1 MRKKIIAILV
11 LVSLINI
18 AGVVAATDI
27 GSVEHSNSTLTVT
40 VTGAEPT
47 IEWYDF
53 TDSTGA
59 SKLDAKVDVGSVYN
73 FTVRIN
79 VTNGWSDI
87 EYVNITAWYDKGSE
101 TTTYNQ
107 SDNLGGNL
115 NMFLQY
121 KNTTGTA
128 EWSMLWPTG
137 GEATLGTCGEVVID
151 DYTHNLTFRFTPG
164 KQIRH
169 TPCDSWG
176 STGLW
181 DADRSWNFNI
191 SVVDSTN
198 LKAWVH
204 DEYGIYMYTSI
215 SVSGSVTISGA
226 PGQNWCEAPSSIDVT
241 CSSNG
246 NYSLYVNMS
255 DPRTSGGDVLNNET
269 IGLNSTAASK
279 TNEHFPSAAPYR
291 LYLYG
296 SGSTYAAHKT
306 STTSFVTD
314 ILYHCDI
321 PLGQPTGTYDQY
333 NNLYYVLTT
342 QDA

>member
-27 GSVEHSNSTLTVT
+27 GSVEHSDSTLTVT
-40 VTGAEPT
+40 VTGATPV
-47 IEWYDF
+47 IQWYNF
-53 TDSTGA
+53 TDSAGL
-59 SKLDAKVDVGSVYN
+59 SKIDAEVDVGSVYN

-79 VTNGWSDI
+79 DTNGWSDI
-87 EYVNITAWYDKGSE
+87 EYVNITAWYDNGNDLTDNYN
-101 TTTYNQ
+101 TTV
-107 SDNLGGNL
+107 GANL

-164 KQIRH
+164 NQIRH
-169 TPCDSWG
+169 TPGTPTEGSSWN
-176 STGLW
+176 W
-181 DADRSWNFNI
+181 ERSWNFNI

-269 IGLNSTAASK
+269 IGLNSTNASK
-279 TNEHFPSAAPYR
+279 TDVHFPASSPYR

-321 PLGQPTGTYDQY
+321 PLGQPTGTYGQY
-333 NNLYYVLTT
+333 NKLYYVLTT
-342 QDA
+342 QNA

>member
-27 GSVEHSNSTLTVT
+27 GSAEHSSSTLTVT

-47 IEWYDF
+47 IEWYNF

-79 VTNGWSDI
+79 DTNGWSDI
-87 EYVNITAWYDKGSE
+87 QYVNITAWYDNGNDLTDNYN
-101 TTTYNQ
+101 TT
-107 SDNLGGNL
+107 GGANL

-137 GEATLGTCGEVVID
+137 GEANLGTCGEVVID

-164 KQIRH
+164 NQIRH
-169 TPCDSWG
+169 TPGAYTVGAGWN
-176 STGLW
+176 W
-181 DADRSWNFNI
+181 ERSWNFNI

-204 DEYGIYMYTSI
+204 DEYGIYRYTFI
-215 SVSGSVTISGA
+215 SVSGSVTITGA
-226 PGQNWCEAPSSIDVT
+226 PNENWCEAAEGQIDVT

-246 NYSLYVNMS
+246 NYSLYVHMIDPETS
-255 DPRTSGGDVLNNET
+255 DGLYTLDNTT
-269 IGLNSTAASK
+269 IGLNSTAAGLYDV
-279 TNEHFPSAAPYR
+279 HFTDSGP

-296 SGSTYAAHKT
+296 SASTYAAHKT
-306 STTSFVTD
+306 SGTSFVTD

-321 PLGQPTGTYDQY
+321 PLAQAAGIYNKPGT
-333 NNLYYVLTT
+333 NTLTYRMVT
-342 QDA
+342 QNA

>member
-1 MRKKIIAILV
+1 VEKKIVAILV
-11 LVSLINI
+11 MASLLSI
-18 AGVVAATDI
+18 AGAVMA
-27 GSVEHSNSTLTVT
+27 GEQPSWEHSGTTITVT
-40 VTGAEPT
+40 VSGMPV

-53 TDSTGA
+53 TDPAGV
-59 SKLDAKVDVGSVYN
+59 SKIDAKVDVGSVYN

-79 VTNGWSDI
+79 DTNGWSDI
-87 EYVNITAWYDKGSE
+87 QYVNITAWYDNGTE

-164 KQIRH
+164 NQIRH
-169 TPCDSWG
+169 TPGAYTVGAGWN
-176 STGLW
+176 W
-181 DADRSWNFNI
+181 ERSWNFNI

-226 PGQNWCEAPSSIDVT
+226 PGQNWCEAAEGSIDVT

-269 IGLNSTAASK
+269 IGLNSTNASK
-279 TNEHFPSAAPYR
+279 TDVHFPASSPYR

-342 QDA
+342 QNA

>member
-27 GSVEHSNSTLTVT
+27 GSVEHSDSTLTVT
-40 VTGAEPT
+40 VTGATPV
-47 IEWYDF
+47 IQWYNF
-53 TDSTGA
+53 TDSAGL
-59 SKLDAKVDVGSVYN
+59 SKIDAEVDVGSVYN

-79 VTNGWSDI
+79 DTNGWSDI
-87 EYVNITAWYDKGSE
+87 EYVNITAWYDNGNDLTDNYN
-101 TTTYNQ
+101 TTV
-107 SDNLGGNL
+107 GANL

-164 KQIRH
+164 NQIRH
-169 TPCDSWG
+169 TPGAYTVGAGWN
-176 STGLW
+176 W
-181 DADRSWNFNI
+181 ERSWNFNI

-204 DEYGIYMYTSI
+204 DEYGIYRYSSI

-255 DPRTSGGDVLNNET
+255 DPRTSSGDVLNNET